1 MNQVALPPNY
11 GTMIRFS
18 IKLLVPGKKF
28 HYSTHAF
35 TLVAAVI
42 ESVTG
47 EPFDRHMSAI
57 FKELGLANTRLD
69 ENGPIVYDR
78 CRYYVRKPDTFRL
91 VNAPHVDNSWKYAG
105 GGFLS
110 SVVDLAQFANAM
122 LYSYQ
127 HGG

>member
-11 GTMIRFS
+11 GTMVKGLKMKF
-18 IKLLVPGKKF
+18 LVPGKKF

-47 EPFDRHMSAI
+47 EPFDRHMSAK

-78 CRYYVRKPDTFRL
+78 CRYLLSTFGADRSCPA
-91 VNAPHVDNSWKYAG
+91 V
-105 GGFLS
+105 F
-110 SVVDLAQFANAM
+110 
-122 LYSYQ
+122 YSY
-127 HGG
+127 